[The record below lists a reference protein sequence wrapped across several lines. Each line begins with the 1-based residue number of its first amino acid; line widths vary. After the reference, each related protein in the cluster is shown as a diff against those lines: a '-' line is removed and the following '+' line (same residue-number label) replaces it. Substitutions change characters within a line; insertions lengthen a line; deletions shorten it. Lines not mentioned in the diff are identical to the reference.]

1 MVTLFPDG
9 GNGDIPCGP
18 SGRAHPYALIPSRVT
33 CRSESFKGA
42 RSPSAQNPETSHPG
56 IHPEKYSHLTMLF
69 PTHITVTSYL
79 EVEGPEWEA
88 VGVTHGFLE
97 RGVASYAN
105 FAHQFHWPFSMMSVV
120 SGLPRATPGVESF
133 NTPLKRP
140 TERKL
145 VFSPYDHQASLECGV
160 SSTSK
165 Q

>member
-18 SGRAHPYALIPSRVT
+18 SGRAHPYALIPS
-33 CRSESFKGA
+33 KGLHA
-42 RSPSAQNPETSHPG
+42 GVRASKVLAALVLRTQKPVIQGFTLKN
-56 IHPEKYSHLTMLF
+56 YSHLTMLF

-105 FAHQFHWPFSMMSVV
+105 FAHQFHWPFLNDV
-120 SGLPRATPGVESF
+120 SGVWAPKSDPW
-133 NTPLKRP
+133 
-140 TERKL
+140 
-145 VFSPYDHQASLECGV
+145 C
-160 SSTSK
+160 
-165 Q
+165 